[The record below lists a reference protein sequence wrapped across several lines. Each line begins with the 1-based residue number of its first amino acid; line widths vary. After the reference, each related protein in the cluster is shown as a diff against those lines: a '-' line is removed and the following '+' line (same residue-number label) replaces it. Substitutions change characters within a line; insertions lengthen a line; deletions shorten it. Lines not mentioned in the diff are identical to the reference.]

1 MHWTVEK
8 KLFGKSLN
16 LEYLATRNVF
26 LLLNKFGT
34 ILTWNIWQEEMF
46 FCLWASLYQSDM
58 FGNKKCF
65 LLSKFWT
72 ITSVTS
78 IDWVAEHRPHLWMLA
93 TLINIIMCSSNNNIK
108 HIFITRNKSI
118 HSFAIHFEVLH

>member
-1 MHWTVEK
+1 MHWAVEK

-34 ILTWNIWQEEMF
+34 IPSWNIWQQEMF
-46 FCLWASLYQSDM
+46 FFACEQVYIQSGM

-65 LLSKFWT
+65 LLSKF
-72 ITSVTS
+72 
-78 IDWVAEHRPHLWMLA
+78 
-93 TLINIIMCSSNNNIK
+93 
-108 HIFITRNKSI
+108 
-118 HSFAIHFEVLH
+118 

>member
-34 ILTWNIWQEEMF
+34 ILSWNIWQQEMF
-46 FCLWASLYQSDM
+46 FLLVSKSITIWNVWQQEM
-58 FGNKKCF
+58 FF
-65 LLSKFWT
+65 
-72 ITSVTS
+72 
-78 IDWVAEHRPHLWMLA
+78 AEQVL
-93 TLINIIMCSSNNNIK
+93 NNNK
-108 HIFITRNKSI
+108 RDLN
-118 HSFAIHFEVLH
+118 